1 MGRSWHVESRV
12 RVRRVGFVAAGAVGL
27 IVLLGSGLFL
37 ATPRP
42 DPVAWTPPVAPSLT
56 EGPYAT
62 NERLHGIR
70 RIAGIHAK
78 GPESVAVGADGAL
91 YTGFEDGRVA
101 RFAADGSDYRLIA
114 YTGGRPLGIALHPSG
129 DLIVADAKKGLLRV
143 SLKGSGRVLAETA
156 EGEPFGF
163 TDDVAVDAA
172 GRVAY
177 FSDASSVW
185 HYQQTPSDI
194 LEHRGHGRLLRYDF
208 ASGATTVLLRGLQFA
223 NGVALDPDE
232 QFVLVAETGAY
243 RVTRY
248 WLAGEKAGTSDAFVD
263 NLPGFPDNVRFANR
277 NRVWVALPIPRDAF
291 LDSMASRPFLR
302 GLLARLVYLF
312 PPSPAR
318 GAKAMAYDRQ
328 GRLVA
333 NLQSTD
339 QHGYFFITQ
348 ITEADS
354 WLYFGS
360 IEEDA
365 IGRMPLDAAGLAG

>member
-1 MGRSWHVESRV
+1 M
-12 RVRRVGFVAAGAVGL
+12 RVRRVGLITAGAVGL
-27 IVLLGSGLFL
+27 LVLLGVGLFL

-56 EGPYAT
+56 AGPYAT
-62 NERLHGIR
+62 NERLNGIR
-70 RIAGIHAK
+70 RIAAIHAK
-78 GPESVAVGADGAL
+78 GPESVAVGTDGTL

-114 YTGGRPLGIALHPSG
+114 NTGGRPLGIALHPSG

-143 SLKGSGRVLAETA
+143 SLKGSGRVLTETA
-156 EGEPFGF
+156 DGEPFGF

-177 FSDASSVW
+177 FTDASSVW

-232 QFVLVAETGAY
+232 QFVLVAETSAY

-248 WLAGEKAGTSDAFVD
+248 WLAGEKAGTSDVFVD
-263 NLPGFPDNVRFANR
+263 DLPGFPDNVRFANR
-277 NRVWVALPIPRDAF
+277 DRVWVALPIPRDAF
-291 LDSMASRPFLR
+291 LDSMAGRPFLR

-312 PPSPAR
+312 PPAPAR

-348 ITEADS
+348 ITEAGP